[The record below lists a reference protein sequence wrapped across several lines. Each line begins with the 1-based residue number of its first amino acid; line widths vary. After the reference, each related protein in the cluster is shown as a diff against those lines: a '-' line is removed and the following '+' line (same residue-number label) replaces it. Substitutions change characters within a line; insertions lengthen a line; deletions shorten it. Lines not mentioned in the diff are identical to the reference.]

1 VATLLYRLGRFSFRR
16 HWLVALV
23 WLGLLAVV
31 GVGAATLS
39 GPTSDAFSIPG
50 TESQRAF
57 DLLDDRFP
65 QASADGATA
74 RVVFAAPSG
83 QKLADPANRAAVERV
98 VDELEGA
105 AQVAAVTDPYA
116 TGRVNQDGTVGFA
129 EVTYQVQ
136 ARELTDEARQ
146 APDRAAAHAR
156 DAGLVVEVGGGAT
169 QPERGAGSE
178 LIGVGVAFI
187 VLLVTFGSL
196 VAAGL
201 PLLTAIV
208 GIAIGVGTVTAA
220 TGFIDLSSN
229 TTTLALMIG
238 LAVAIDYA
246 LFIVSRYRTELSCGH
261 SGQEAVGRALGTA
274 GTAVTFAGLT
284 VIIALTALTV
294 VNIPILTQMGLAAAF
309 TVLLAVL
316 IALTLLPA
324 LLGLAGRRAFALR
337 IPGLRSGPRAEE
349 KPTFDEPALDKPTL
363 GKRWAMF
370 ITRRPAPVLLAAV
383 VGLGVVALPVLDL
396 RLGMPNDSTAAPD
409 SSPRKAYDLL
419 AQGFGAGF
427 NGPLTVVVD
436 AAGNADPQGAARQV
450 TDTIMDLGGVATITP
465 VRFNPAG
472 DTGLLTVVPTGGP
485 SSQTTEDLVTAI
497 RDQAGGLRDRTGA
510 EVAVT
515 GQTAVDI
522 DISERLSGA
531 LVPYLV
537 VVVGLAFILLLLV
550 FRSILIPLTATLGF
564 LLSVAAATF
573 GAVVAVFQWGWLAG
587 VLGVDQTGPVV
598 SLLPVF
604 LIGVVFGLAMD
615 YQIFLVSR
623 MREEFVHGAPPKWAI
638 VTGYT
643 QGARVVTA
651 AALIM
656 ISVFAGFQL
665 SDQDLVKQMG
675 FALAISVIFDAFVV
689 RTAIVPATMALLG
702 ARAWW
707 IPRWLDRILPN
718 VDVEGEKLRHLL
730 DEPTEPPLD
739 SRVPST
745 VQGK

>member
-1 VATLLYRLGRFSFRR
+1 MATLLYRLARFSFRR
-16 HWLVALV
+16 PWLMVLV

-31 GVGAATLS
+31 GVGARGLS
-39 GPTSDAFSIPG
+39 GPTSDVFSLPG
-50 TESQRAF
+50 TESQRAI
-57 DLLDDRFP
+57 DLLNERFP
-65 QASADGATA
+65 EAAADGATA
-74 RVVFAAPSG
+74 RVVFAAPQG
-83 QKLADPANRAAVERV
+83 QTLTEPANRAAIERAV
-98 VDELEGA
+98 GELKRA
-105 AQVAAVTDPYA
+105 PQVAAVSDPYT
-116 TGRVNQDGTVGFA
+116 TGQVNQAGTVGFA
-129 EVTYQVQ
+129 EVTYQVHAQ
-136 ARELTDEARQ
+136 ELTTEARE
-146 APDRAAAHAR
+146 APERAAATAR
-156 DAGLVVEVGGGAT
+156 DAGLVGEVGGGAVK
-169 QPERGAGSE
+169 PERGGGSE
-178 LIGVGVAFI
+178 LIGVGVAFV
-187 VLLVTFGSL
+187 VLLITFGSL

-220 TGFIDLSSN
+220 TGFLDLSSS

-246 LFIVSRYRTELSCGH
+246 LFIVSRYRTEISHGH
-261 SGQEAVGRALGTA
+261 GRQEAAGRALGTA

-284 VIIALTALTV
+284 VIVALTALSV
-294 VNIPILTQMGLAAAF
+294 VNLPTLTQMGLAAAF

-324 LLGLAGRRAFALR
+324 LLGLAGRWAFALR
-337 IPGLRSGPRAEE
+337 IPGLRGGRSAEDR
-349 KPTFDEPALDKPTL
+349 PTFEKPTL
-363 GKRWAMF
+363 GRRWAIF

-383 VGLGVVALPVLDL
+383 LGLGVVALPVLDL
-396 RLGMPNDSTAAPD
+396 RLGMPNDSTAAPG
-409 SSPRKAYDLL
+409 SSPREAYDLL
-419 AQGFGAGF
+419 AEGFGAGF

-436 AAGNADPQGAARQV
+436 TAGGADPQDAARQV
-450 TDTIMDLGGVATITP
+450 ADTIGGLDGVATVSP
-465 VRFNPAG
+465 ARFNSAR

-485 SSQTTEDLVTAI
+485 SSQTTEDLVKAI
-497 RDQAGGLRDRTGA
+497 RHHAPELSGRTGA
-510 EVAVT
+510 DVAVT

-522 DISERLSGA
+522 DVSARLSDA
-531 LVPYLV
+531 LVPYLL
-537 VVVGLAFILLLLV
+537 VVVGLAFVLLLLV
-550 FRSILIPLTATLGF
+550 FRSILIPLTATVGF

-587 VLGVDQTGPVV
+587 LLGVDQTGPVV

-615 YQIFLVSR
+615 YQIFLVTR

-643 QGARVVTA
+643 EGARVVTA

-675 FALAISVIFDAFVV
+675 FALAVSVVLDAFVV

-707 IPRWLDRILPN
+707 LPRWLDRILPN

-730 DEPTEPPLD
+730 DKPTEPPSD
-739 SRVPST
+739 NRVPST
-745 VQGK
+745 IEG